1 MTRLIDLP
9 SVESLAWRFI
19 STRGK
24 WVQITCIDVIE
35 RPMSKAVRLHL
46 ATHET
51 LVLEWNTPFQ
61 LRDEASLYPRR

>member
-24 WVQITCIDVIE
+24 WVQITGIE
-35 RPMSKAVRLHL
+35 PMFRAVKLTL
-46 ATHET
+46 ATGEKLT
-51 LVLEWNTPFQ
+51 IGLWDVVE